1 MTEQTTQT
9 GDLDRVSN
17 AEVRERWKIDPA
29 TQPQDRPLAS
39 LDPGNGD
46 WFEQDKELAVF
57 ERLRQEAP
65 VHLTE
70 ESQFGRYWSITEFND
85 VKYVD
90 THQHI
95 FPLTS

>member
-29 TQPQDRPLAS
+29 TQPQDRPLAA

-46 WFEQDKELAVF
+46 WF
-57 ERLRQEAP
+57 
-65 VHLTE
+65 
-70 ESQFGRYWSITEFND
+70 GG
-85 VKYVD
+85 
-90 THQHI
+90 
-95 FPLTS
+95 